1 MDAGFCLVAAQDWI
15 SRKLQRQIDW
25 LLILRENNLMAR
37 YELTGAC
44 RLLEQQLE
52 RVRAA
57 ATLPSLRGLEGAAA
71 AIYFDGLKAV
81 VPESLRFKG
90 RNRRPPRDP
99 FNATLS
105 LGYTLAHAEIA
116 IALFGAGL
124 DPYVGFYHQL
134 DFGRESLASDL
145 LEPIRPFV
153 DRFALR
159 LFKEETL
166 RADNFSSTESGC
178 LLGKAGRARFY
189 AAWEAA
195 SADLRTAINAEVDEL
210 VQRLGVAAPPTDTTP
225 GTDPAEEA

>member
-1 MDAGFCLVAAQDWI
+1 
-15 SRKLQRQIDW
+15 
-25 LLILRENNLMAR
+25 
-37 YELTGAC
+37 
-44 RLLEQQLE
+44 
-52 RVRAA
+52 
-57 ATLPSLRGLEGAAA
+57 
-71 AIYFDGLKAV
+71 
-81 VPESLRFKG
+81 
-90 RNRRPPRDP
+90 
-99 FNATLS
+99 
-105 LGYTLAHAEIA
+105 
-116 IALFGAGL
+116 
-124 DPYVGFYHQL
+124 VGFYHQL

-210 VQRLGVAAPPTDTTP
+210 VQRLGVATPPTDTTS